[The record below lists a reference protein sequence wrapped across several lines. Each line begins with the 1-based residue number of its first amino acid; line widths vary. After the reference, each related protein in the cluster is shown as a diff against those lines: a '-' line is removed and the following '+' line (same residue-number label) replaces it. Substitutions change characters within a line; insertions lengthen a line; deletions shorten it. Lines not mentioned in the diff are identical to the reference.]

1 MRPVRLGVR
10 WDPRWSPEE
19 LLGLAPWVEELGYDE
34 LWLIEDC
41 FSSGGLTTASIALA
55 LTERIRIGIGLLPA
69 PVRNPAIAAME
80 IAALGRS
87 FPGRFMP
94 AFGHGVPDWMRQI
107 DAYPDARMTMLE
119 ETVDA
124 VRRLV
129 NGERLEVDGRYV
141 KLAGVELEHK
151 PEVPPRILIGTTGP
165 RGLALAGRISDGAV
179 VPEVATPAAVEWAA
193 DRIAEGGSAP
203 ELILYSYLSLDEEDG
218 VDVAA
223 DLVDQWI
230 RGGVFP
236 DMAEH
241 AGLTR
246 DGEGELSEETLLSI
260 ATAGDPASC
269 AKTVRG
275 LLRAGATS
283 VVLLPRERDA
293 RHQLERFAE
302 EVMPVL
308 RASA

>member
-1 MRPVRLGVR
+1 MSPRIGVR

-19 LLGLAPWVEELGYDE
+19 LLELAPWVEELGYDE

-55 LTERIRIGIGLLPA
+55 LTERLRIGIGLLPA
-69 PVRNPAIAAME
+69 PVRNPATVAME
-80 IAALGRS
+80 IATLART

-94 AFGHGVPDWMRQI
+94 AFGQGIPDWMRQI
-107 DAYPDARMTMLE
+107 DAYAEARLTLLD

-129 NGERLEVDGRYV
+129 RGERLDVDGRYV
-141 KLAGVELEHK
+141 RLDGVELEHK
-151 PEVPPRILIGTTGP
+151 PAVPPEILIGTTGP
-165 RGLALAGRISDGAV
+165 KGLRLAGRISDGAV
-179 VPEVATPAAVEWAA
+179 VPEVATPSAVRWAA
-193 DRIAEGGSAP
+193 ERLAEGGAAP
-203 ELILYSYLSLDEEDG
+203 ELVLYSYLSLDEEDG
-218 VDVAA
+218 VAVAA

-246 DGEGELSEETLLSI
+246 EGEGELSEETLLSI
-260 ATAGDPASC
+260 ATAGNPESC
-269 AKTVRG
+269 ESTVRG
-275 LLRAGATS
+275 LLGAGATS
-283 VVLLPRERDA
+283 VVLLPRKRDY
-293 RHQLERFAE
+293 RTQLDRFAK
-302 EVMPVL
+302 EVLPRL
-308 RASA
+308 REV